1 MVSGIDYEFEL
12 AKQVIKTIEL
22 EDINNFFLKFYQ
34 PDDRIILIKGP
45 EKYKDLITKE
55 IFLNYES
62 EIAKTKTLQADFTL
76 ANKKLINKKLTG
88 SKIVKEIKY
97 PNLDITELHL
107 ANGVK
112 VFLKPTKFKEKEF
125 SFNARSPGGFS
136 HIPLPKLYSAQNA
149 QRMKP
154 HFQKNEKAYMDE
166 RLRLTRKNY
175 LNSFTFTLRKLI
187 TIPLQLKNLN
197 LN

>member
-12 AKQVIKTIEL
+12 AKQVIKTIKL

-55 IFLNYES
+55 MFLNYES
-62 EIAKTKTLQADFTL
+62 EIAKTKTLQADFAL

-97 PNLDITELHL
+97 QI
-107 ANGVK
+107 
-112 VFLKPTKFKEKEF
+112 
-125 SFNARSPGGFS
+125 
-136 HIPLPKLYSAQNA
+136 
-149 QRMKP
+149 
-154 HFQKNEKAYMDE
+154 
-166 RLRLTRKNY
+166 
-175 LNSFTFTLRKLI
+175 
-187 TIPLQLKNLN
+187 
-197 LN
+197 